1 MTYLTATSY
10 KFIQINNLVLLKEEI
25 QAICLENRI
34 LGTIL
39 LAPEGIN
46 FTISSDAEGLKVFLL
61 LLNNI
66 KPFEDIKYS
75 NLSES
80 KFIPFKKLKIRLK
93 KEIVA
98 LKCSEIDL
106 NITKPGEY
114 LNSTEWDALIA
125 RDDVMLIDTRNNFEY
140 AYGTFKGAINPNTKS
155 FAELPQWLEKNLDY
169 TKKDQ
174 KIAMFCTGGIRC
186 EKSTAYLKSIGFTQ
200 VYHIKGGI
208 LQYLRDKLSE
218 KESLWDGNLFIFDD
232 RIALD
237 KNLKSITEE

>member
-10 KFIQINNLVLLKEEI
+10 KFIQIQNLAQLKEEI
-25 QAICLENRI
+25 KAICLQNKI

-46 FTISSDAEGLKVFLL
+46 FTISGNTEGLEVFLL
-61 LLNNI
+61 LLNKI
-66 KPFEDIKYS
+66 KPFSDIKYNNITRS
-75 NLSES
+75 N
-80 KFIPFKKLKIRLK
+80 FMPFKKLKIRLK

-98 LKCSEIDL
+98 LKCPEIDL
-106 NITKPGEY
+106 NMIKPGEY
-114 LNSTEWDALIA
+114 LNSTEWDTLIA
-125 RDDVMLIDTRNNFEY
+125 RDDVVVIDTRNNFEY
-140 AYGTFKGAINPNTKS
+140 AYGTFKSAINPNTKS

-186 EKSTAYLKSIGFTQ
+186 EKSTAYLKSMGFTK

-208 LQYLRDKLSE
+208 LQYLSDKLSE